1 MEQHNLQER
10 LLLSISPTAKHYIK
24 EKLATQEKKYAFLSI
39 KGGGCA
45 GFEYTWDF
53 TNSEDDGVL
62 IEDVLV
68 VDKIAEL
75 HILGSEVDYVQ
86 EFSGSQLVIRNPNA
100 SMSCG
105 CGESFSV

>member
-1 MEQHNLQER
+1 
-10 LLLSISPTAKHYIK
+10 LLSISPSAKKYIK
-24 EKLATQEKKYAFLSI
+24 EKLTTQEKQYAFLSI

-45 GFEYTWDF
+45 GFEYIWDF
-53 TNSEDDGVL
+53 TNTEDDGVL

-75 HILGSEVDYVQ
+75 HIFGSEVDYVEQ
-86 EFSGSQLVIRNPNA
+86 FAGSSLVIKNPNA
-100 SMSCG
+100 SGSCG